1 MENREKLLE
10 KAYELGFEYEKTYR
24 GCSQCVVAALQ
35 DTLDIRDD
43 AIFKAATG
51 FAGGCGL
58 TGIGV
63 CGAFAGGVMVLSQL
77 LGRERPKF
85 SDPEGVRFKSF
96 DITTVLADRFL
107 EEFGTVIC
115 RDIQKQ
121 KFGRYYY
128 LRDPDEFQ
136 KFHDAGAHD
145 VKCPEVVG
153 KGAQMA
159 VEIALAE
166 GLLEIG

>member
-1 MENREKLLE
+1 MKDREALLK
-10 KAYELGFEYEKTYR
+10 KAYDLGFEYEKTYR
-24 GCSQCVVAALQ
+24 GCAQCVVAALQ
-35 DTLDIRDD
+35 DTFDIRDD
-43 AIFKAATG
+43 AIFKAASG

-63 CGAFAGGVMVLSQL
+63 CGGFAGAVMVLSQL
-77 LGRERPKF
+77 LGRERTDF
-85 SDPEGVRFKSF
+85 SDPKGVRFKSF
-96 DITTVLADRFL
+96 DIASLLADRFL

-115 RDIQKQ
+115 HGVQEQ
-121 KFGRYYY
+121 KFGRSYN
-128 LRDPDEFQ
+128 LRDPDEFK

-153 KGAQMA
+153 KAAQMA

-166 GLLEIG
+166 GLVA